1 MNNLL
6 ESSNYK
12 LVKSDETHF
21 IDDINLLL
29 KQYENILNSSN
40 SNKQIILNGSLI
52 CEYMLNLFLQKKGFL
67 FKKNASLA
75 EIVEFSKENKIVPNQ
90 CCSFLDTLEI
100 YRKNNDIEYQDGLT
114 NSFLK
119 AFAYY
124 ITWFNNSYSKD
135 NLFHIKNCFN
145 IINSKFDSKLFNI
158 DNVVEKTRL
167 EYDDF
172 SAEIDDEKFMICPGC
187 GSEIESDCNF
197 CPHCRYE
204 FLKKYKTNI
213 ENNKTLSKTLEV
225 EKQDKRETQLNND
238 DNDKQDESSVL
249 KMLNE
254 QNETIKTIL
263 ETVLKKLELVENIDA
278 KLDVISNN
286 LNRIQSQSE
295 KLIKTALSEEEI
307 DRIIEVHTTEYVEN
321 IFEYEKEISKDKE
334 FKQEKIKLMELF
346 SQETW
351 FKLSND
357 SKICLIM
364 ARFMYNKFITLDE
377 IIDYSG
383 VCVLITKALEIEI
396 YKRFFTN
403 FIEFLDKKYN
413 KDYNQY
419 PTALLYQGTVPLK
432 PEQYTMGNIAFVLCK
447 KENCYDNEKQIK
459 NNKEKLLEYCHECLF
474 SNKSTEEIE
483 KLLDSYAS
491 SIEMIRIKYRNPSA
505 HINHI
510 KRNTAKDC
518 FDLIIDNHKLL
529 KEMIDSFDE

>member
-12 LVKSDETHF
+12 LAKSDETHF
-21 IDDINLLL
+21 IDDINILL

-40 SNKQIILNGSLI
+40 SNKQTILNGSLI

-67 FKKNASLA
+67 FKKNASLDR
-75 EIVEFSKENKIVPNQ
+75 IVEFSKENKIVPNQ
-90 CCSFLDTLEI
+90 CCSFLNTLDI
-100 YRKNNDIEYQDGLT
+100 YRKNNDIEYQNGLT

-124 ITWFNNSYSKD
+124 ITWFNNSYSKHD
-135 NLFHIKNCFN
+135 LFN
-145 IINSKFDSKLFNI
+145 IRNCLNIIESKFDSKLFNM
-158 DNVVEKTRL
+158 DNKIEKNRI
-167 EYDDF
+167 EYGDF
-172 SAEIDDEKFMICPGC
+172 STDIDSEKFIICPGC
-187 GSEIESDCNF
+187 GSEIENTFNF

-204 FLKKYKTNI
+204 FLKKNESNTEKI
-213 ENNKTLSKTLEV
+213 KTLSKTQEV
-225 EKQDKRETQLNND
+225 GEQDKRKTQLN
-238 DNDKQDESSVL
+238 DENIEKIDEISVL

-254 QNETIKTIL
+254 QDETIKTIL
-263 ETVLKKLELVENIDA
+263 ETVLKTLELVENIDA
-278 KLDVISNN
+278 KLDIIANN
-286 LNRIQSQSE
+286 LKRIQSQSE
-295 KLIKTALSEEEI
+295 KLIKTASSEEEI

-321 IFEYEKEISKDKE
+321 IFEYEKEISKDSK

-351 FKLSND
+351 YKLSND
-357 SKICLIM
+357 SKMCLIM
-364 ARFMYNKFITLDE
+364 AKFMYNKFITLDE

-383 VCVLITKALEIEI
+383 ICVLITKALEIEI

-413 KDYNQY
+413 KDYTQY

-432 PEQYTMGNIAFVLCK
+432 PEQFTMGNIAFVLCK
-447 KENCYDNEKQIK
+447 KENYYDNEKQIK
-459 NNKEKLLEYCHECLF
+459 NNKEKLLEYCHECIF
-474 SNKSTEEIE
+474 SNKSTEQIE

-491 SIEMIRIKYRNPSA
+491 SIEMIRIKYKNPSA
-505 HINHI
+505 RKNCI
-510 KRNTAKDC
+510 KRKTAENC
-518 FDLIIDNHKLL
+518 FDLLVDVDKLL